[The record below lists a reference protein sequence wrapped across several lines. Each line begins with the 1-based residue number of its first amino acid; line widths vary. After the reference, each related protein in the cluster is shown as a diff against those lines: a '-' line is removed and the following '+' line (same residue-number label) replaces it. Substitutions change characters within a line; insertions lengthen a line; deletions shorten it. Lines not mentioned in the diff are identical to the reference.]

1 MAWKGELDQIPKT
14 LWKLAR
20 RRQRVIAPLAE
31 RDHVTE
37 SEVEQAGKA
46 LRLSMRTV
54 FRLIAYYRRTPCTS
68 VLAPQPRGRKPGSR
82 IFDPSLEKII
92 ETAIKD
98 FYLRPEKPSLASLHR
113 EVQQTC
119 HKAGATPP
127 SYKAIQSR
135 VRDFDPREVMTRR
148 LGPKQAA
155 QKLSPVKAGL
165 HVKEPLQLLQMDHT
179 LVDVVVVDEIDRE
192 PIGRPWLT
200 LAIDVATRAVP
211 GFHLSLEAP
220 SATSVALALSM
231 AVLPKNRFLAAQHI
245 DFDWPCQGLPKAVH
259 LDNAREFHS
268 NALKRGCQE
277 HGIEITFRPPGRPQ
291 FGGHIERLIGTMMGE
306 VHLLPGTTFSSIA
319 ARGDYKPADTAVM
332 TMRELE
338 RWLTLQITGIYHRSL
353 HRGLGRTP
361 QEAWNQAMKRQAKV
375 RLPYSEQKFYIN
387 FLPYERRAIRRDGI
401 RIFNIF
407 YWTDSLTTLLRRSH
421 NVSAVHYDPRDLSR
435 VYVKD
440 RQNDFIDVPY
450 RTRSFIPI
458 TLEEQRWAAR
468 KLRNENAAINEE
480 ALFRAIALRREMVE
494 EAQKKTMRTRRS
506 HQKTAYALQST
517 VPESPTQ
524 SADEGPEI
532 VGPVQPY
539 KVEIWE

>member
-1 MAWKGELDQIPKT
+1 LAWKGELGQIPDAA
-14 LWKLAR
+14 WKLAT
-20 RRQRVIAPLAE
+20 RRQRIIAPLAD

-37 SEVEQAGKA
+37 PEVEQAGKA
-46 LRLSMRTV
+46 LRLSMRMV
-54 FRLIAYYRRTPCTS
+54 FRLIAYYRRKPCTS
-68 VLAPQPRGRKPGSR
+68 VLAPEPRGRKCGSR
-82 IFDPSLEKII
+82 ILDPSLEKII

-98 FYLRPEKPSLASLHR
+98 FYLRREKPSLASLHR
-113 EVQQTC
+113 EVQQAC

-135 VRDFDPREVMTRR
+135 VRDFDLRQVITRR
-148 LGPKQAA
+148 MGPKQAA
-155 QKLSPVKAGL
+155 QRLSPVKAGL
-165 HVKEPLQLLQMDHT
+165 HVTEPLQLLQMDHT
-179 LVDVVVVDEIDRE
+179 LVDVVVVDEVDRE

-211 GFHLSLEAP
+211 GFYLSLEAP
-220 SATSVALALSM
+220 SATSVALALAM
-231 AVLPKNRFLAAQHI
+231 AVLPKNKFLAAQHI
-245 DFDWPCQGLPKAVH
+245 DFDWPCQGLPQAIH

-277 HGIEITFRPPGRPQ
+277 HGIEISFRPPGRPH

-306 VHLLPGTTFSSIA
+306 VHLLPGTTFSSVA

-332 TMRELE
+332 TMRELD

-353 HRGLGRTP
+353 HRGLGRSP
-361 QEAWNQAMKRQAKV
+361 QQEWNQAMKSQAQV
-375 RLPYSEQKFYIN
+375 RLPHSEQQFYID
-387 FLPYERRAIRRDGI
+387 FLPYERRVIRRDGI

-407 YWTDSLTTLLRRSH
+407 YWTDSLTTLLHQSH

-440 RQNDFIDVPY
+440 RQNEFIEVPY

-458 TLEEQRWAAR
+458 TLEEQRWATR
-468 KLRNENAAINEE
+468 KLRNENAAVNEQ
-480 ALFRAIALRREMVE
+480 ALFRAIAQRREMVE
-494 EAQKKTMRTRRS
+494 EAEKKTMRTRRS

-524 SADEGPEI
+524 SAEEVPEI

>member
-1 MAWKGELDQIPKT
+1 LAWKGELDQIPKT

-68 VLAPQPRGRKPGSR
+68 VLAPEPRGRKPGSR
-82 IFDPSLEKII
+82 IFDTSLEKII

-113 EVQQTC
+113 EVQQAC

-220 SATSVALALSM
+220 SATSVALALNM
-231 AVLPKNRFLAAQHI
+231 AVLPKSKFLAAQHI
-245 DFDWPCQGLPKAVH
+245 DFDWPCQGLPKGVH

-268 NALKRGCQE
+268 NALAGC
-277 HGIEITFRPPGRPQ
+277 
-291 FGGHIERLIGTMMGE
+291 
-306 VHLLPGTTFSSIA
+306 
-319 ARGDYKPADTAVM
+319 
-332 TMRELE
+332 
-338 RWLTLQITGIYHRSL
+338 
-353 HRGLGRTP
+353 
-361 QEAWNQAMKRQAKV
+361 
-375 RLPYSEQKFYIN
+375 
-387 FLPYERRAIRRDGI
+387 
-401 RIFNIF
+401 
-407 YWTDSLTTLLRRSH
+407 
-421 NVSAVHYDPRDLSR
+421 
-435 VYVKD
+435 
-440 RQNDFIDVPY
+440 
-450 RTRSFIPI
+450 
-458 TLEEQRWAAR
+458 
-468 KLRNENAAINEE
+468 
-480 ALFRAIALRREMVE
+480 
-494 EAQKKTMRTRRS
+494 
-506 HQKTAYALQST
+506 
-517 VPESPTQ
+517 
-524 SADEGPEI
+524 
-532 VGPVQPY
+532 
-539 KVEIWE
+539 

>member
-1 MAWKGELDQIPKT
+1 LAWKGELDQIPEAD
-14 LWKLAR
+14 WKLAAR
-20 RRQRVIAPLAE
+20 RERIIAPLAD
-31 RDHVTE
+31 RDHVTQ
-37 SEVEQAGKA
+37 SEIEQAGEA
-46 LRLSMRTV
+46 LRLGPAMV
-54 FRLIAYYRRTPCTS
+54 FRLLARYRRKRCTS
-68 VLAPQPRGRKPGSR
+68 VLVPETRGRKCGSR
-82 IFDPSLEKII
+82 VLDPSLEKII

-98 FYLRPEKPSLASLHR
+98 FYLRREKPSLASLHR
-113 EVQQTC
+113 EVRQAC

-135 VRDFDPREVMTRR
+135 VRDFDPREVITRR
-148 LGPKQAA
+148 MGPKQAA
-155 QKLSPVKAGL
+155 QLLSPVKAGL

-179 LVDVVVVDEIDRE
+179 LVDVVVVDEVDRE

-231 AVLPKNRFLAAQHI
+231 AVLPKNKFLAAQHI
-245 DFDWPCQGLPKAVH
+245 DFDWPCQGLAKAVH

-277 HGIEITFRPPGRPQ
+277 HGIEITFRPPGRPH

-338 RWLTLQITGIYHRSL
+338 RWLTLQITGIYHRSI

-361 QEAWNQAMKRQAKV
+361 QQAWNQAMKSQAQV
-375 RLPYSEQKFYIN
+375 RMPHSEQQFYID
-387 FLPYERRAIRRDGI
+387 FLPCQRRAIRRDGI
-401 RIFNIF
+401 RMFNIF
-407 YWTDSLTTLLRRSH
+407 YWTDSLTTFLHRSR
-421 NVSAVHYDPRDLSR
+421 NVCAVHYDPRDLSR

-440 RQNDFIDVPY
+440 RENEFIDVPY

-458 TLEEQRWAAR
+458 TLEEQRWATR
-468 KLRNENAAINEE
+468 KLRSENSAVNEQAM
-480 ALFRAIALRREMVE
+480 FKAIALRREMVE

-517 VPESPTQ
+517 VPESSTQ
-524 SADEGPEI
+524 SAEEAPEI